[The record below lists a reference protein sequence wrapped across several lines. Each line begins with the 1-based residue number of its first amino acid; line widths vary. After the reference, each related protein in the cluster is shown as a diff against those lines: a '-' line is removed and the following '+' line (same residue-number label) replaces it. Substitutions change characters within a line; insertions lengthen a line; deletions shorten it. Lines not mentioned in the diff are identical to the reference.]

1 MSVALVLKQPKL
13 AENHGDLKQ
22 KLAEIHGDLK
32 QKLAELD
39 RDSRREL
46 FRDVL
51 GLLGKLG
58 D

>member
-1 MSVALVLKQPKL
+1 MSVALVLKQP
-13 AENHGDLKQ
+13 